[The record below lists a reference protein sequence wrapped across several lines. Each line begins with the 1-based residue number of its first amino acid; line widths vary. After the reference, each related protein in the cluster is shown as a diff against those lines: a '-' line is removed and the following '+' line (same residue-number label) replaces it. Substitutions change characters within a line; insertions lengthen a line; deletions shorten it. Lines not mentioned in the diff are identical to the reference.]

1 MKIAKALITILSVF
15 AVLFQFATG
24 NIVAGLALGS
34 LSAAVLSGINS
45 PEFRPAGHLCLNTLT
60 NLIPDFY
67 AALDVVSRELTGFIP
82 AVQRDPRADR
92 CALNATMRSSVAPA
106 NSAAGDVT
114 PAMSIPSAAYQTIG
128 NKSFTIQKSRFA
140 PFSWTGEEQGNVA
153 GGPGYLTIKQDQIA
167 QAIRALANEMEVDIA
182 TYGYLG
188 ASRAFGATAGTAPV
202 LADFAQA
209 KKILDDNGAPMS
221 DRHVVMDTTAGVAL
235 RSTSNLY
242 KVNESNDDTLL
253 RQGLLGNLYGFG
265 LRESAQIQTPT
276 AGTMAS
282 ATSSSAAF
290 TVGQTVIPL
299 ATAGTGVVAAGDIIT
314 FANDTNK
321 YLVASVSFAGANPAS
336 GDTITLAAPGLRKAQ
351 GAATRAITVFGTSA
365 RNLAFTRNSIL
376 LGTRLPALP
385 QEGDLATDREIIT
398 DDRTGL
404 SFELACYPGFR
415 MVTYHVSIAWG
426 VAVMKPE
433 HVATI
438 IG

>member
-1 MKIAKALITILSVF
+1 MA
-15 AVLFQFATG
+15 
-24 NIVAGLALGS
+24 
-34 LSAAVLSGINS
+34 
-45 PEFRPAGHLCLNTLT
+45 NTLT

-92 CALNATMRSSVAPA
+92 CALNATMRSSVALA
-106 NSAAGDVT
+106 NTAGGDVT

-128 NKSFTIQKSRFA
+128 NKSFTIQKSRFM

-167 QAIRALANEMEVDIA
+167 QAIRALVNEMEVDIA

-188 ASRAFGATAGTAPV
+188 ASRAFGATAGTAPI
-202 LADFAQA
+202 LSDYANAR
-209 KKILDDNGAPMS
+209 KILDDNGAPMS
-221 DRHVVMDTTAGVAL
+221 DRHAVIDTTAGVAL
-235 RSTSNLY
+235 RGTSNLF
-242 KVNESNDDTLL
+242 KVNEAGDSTLL
-253 RQGLLGNLYGFG
+253 RQGILGNLYGMDI
-265 LRESAQIQTPT
+265 RESAQIQTPT
-276 AGTMAS
+276 KGTAAS
-282 ATSSSAAF
+282 ATVNNAGYAVGATTLTLSA
-290 TVGQTVIPL
+290 
-299 ATAGTGVVAAGDIIT
+299 AGTGTILAGDILT
-314 FANDTNK
+314 FAGDTNK
-321 YLVASVSFAGANPAS
+321 YVVAGAGTAGADVS
-336 GDTITLAAPGLRKAQ
+336 AGGTIVLAEPGLRVAMS
-351 GAATRAITVFGTSA
+351 AATKAITVFGTSA

-385 QEGDLATDREIIT
+385 QERDLATDREIIT

-404 SFELACYPGFR
+404 SFEVACYPGFR

-433 HVATI
+433 HIATI